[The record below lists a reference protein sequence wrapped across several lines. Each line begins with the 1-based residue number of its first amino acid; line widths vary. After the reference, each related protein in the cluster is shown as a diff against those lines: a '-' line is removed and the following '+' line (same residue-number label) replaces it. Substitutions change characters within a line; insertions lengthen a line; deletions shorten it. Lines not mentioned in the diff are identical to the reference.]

1 MPSPLPLMAEP
12 SKSRDFSWHEWCPWL
27 ILLRTVRVALMARI
41 MALGALGLL
50 ATTLGWRAI
59 AAVSPAVSPD
69 DRVIPEWQK
78 AVAQW
83 PWDNSLE
90 LSVESTVTSA
100 AALFRWAATGVP
112 NAPVSL
118 WQYMTRPFMELFG
131 GELSA
136 RGFFQLLLC
145 CLWALVVW
153 GLFGGAISRIAALKL
168 TRDEAPGFV
177 AALQYAVSKL
187 SSYSLAPAMA
197 LAGAGVFAIQLMVL
211 GLLMRL
217 PLIAMLVGLGWGFVL
232 LLGFLMA
239 ILLIGALIGWPLMW
253 ATVSVEGTDAFDALS
268 RSYAYTYQR
277 PWRLLWY
284 VLFAGFLAAVSMF
297 VVRLFAAS
305 AIELGDWSIDWGLDR
320 VTMQQVVDPPPSPP
334 PLAPAAP
341 PIAETRADIVV
352 PGPGQQP
359 VTQPGS
365 LDPAPLDL
373 PPPSADAATAAEPVP
388 SAGPLLRIAA
398 WGVDRWKLL
407 LNAIAAGYQAGFLWV
422 SAVGVYL
429 LLRRDIDGVEM
440 NEVYPGPDD
449 DFGMP
454 ALTDDAVTGVPEVAP
469 HEPAQP
475 GDGSS
480 QL

>member
-1 MPSPLPLMAEP
+1 MPDQP
-12 SKSRDFSWHEWCPWL
+12 SKSREISWHEWFPWL
-27 ILLRTVRVALMARI
+27 ILLRTVRVAMMARV

-59 AAVSPAVSPD
+59 ATIFPDPSDPAVRDPVITEWRKAVS
-69 DRVIPEWQK
+69 
-78 AVAQW
+78 QW

-90 LSVESTVTSA
+90 LSVKATVTSA
-100 AALFRWAATGVP
+100 ADLFHWAATGIP
-112 NAPVSL
+112 KAPVSL
-118 WQYMTRPFMELFG
+118 WQYLTRPFMEMFS
-131 GELSA
+131 GELTG
-136 RGFFQLLLC
+136 RGFLQLLLC

-153 GLFGGAISRIAALKL
+153 GVFGGAISRIAALKL

-177 AALQYAVSKL
+177 AALKYAVSKL
-187 SSYSLAPAMA
+187 SSYSLAPLMA
-197 LAGAGVFAIQLMVL
+197 LAGAGVFAIQLVVL
-211 GLLMRL
+211 GLLMQL
-217 PLIAMLVGLGWGFVL
+217 SLIAMLVGLAWGFVL

-239 ILLIGALIGWPLMW
+239 ILLIGALVGWPLMW

-305 AIELGDWSIDWGLDR
+305 AIELGNWSVDWGLDR
-320 VTMQQVVDPPPSPP
+320 QTMVDVVKPPLPPPPEPP
-334 PLAPAAP
+334 VAP
-341 PIAETRADIVV
+341 PIATPAEVALAAQGEEPVAV
-352 PGPGQQP
+352 P
-359 VTQPGS
+359 VTPE
-365 LDPAPLDL
+365 PAPLDL
-373 PPPSADAATAAEPVP
+373 PPAEPAATNEPTETRSAAR
-388 SAGPLLRIAA
+388 RIAA

-407 LNAIAAGYQAGFLWV
+407 LNALAAGYQAGFLWV

-449 DFGMP
+449 DFGLP
-454 ALTDDAVTGVPEVAP
+454 SLSDDAVTGVPEVAP
-469 HEPAQP
+469 REPAQR
-475 GDGSS
+475 GDGGS